1 MKVKISHVVSL
12 LLIIT
17 SSSFV
22 RSQNFL
28 YNTEQF
34 GIRGAMLGGSI
45 TAGANDESMTFYNPA
60 GIHKVPSQVS
70 ISLFQP
76 SVRTFGFNNF
86 WGINE
91 KSEINEN
98 YGLKPSLI
106 SFKFKLD
113 KLDFA
118 FIKISKSQLS
128 DSFNAK
134 REEINNT
141 ILNTQYFEYEY
152 KGEDDWFGAG
162 TSFKITP
169 EIYVG
174 VSQFLSITNF
184 EYKNRV
190 IIEERDRVN
199 NNNNTDSFFNS
210 EQTSS
215 FDNTG
220 FITKLGFLYDTDQH
234 DIGLTITTPKY
245 LRILEG
251 GYYTRTLTN
260 IDNTQ
265 NIGEQILD
273 NNLSPAIKTPWE
285 FSLGYS
291 YSFKKQNKLWLN
303 VDYYSGISEYKVATI
318 SSGSRKISWVNGNKD
333 VFNIGVGYSHVLN
346 DKLELSGGLR
356 TNNFAYKN
364 KPVTAKELRNTIL
377 DGNHIHFV
385 VGTRFKFKR
394 HNVLL
399 GLDWGTLYDTPDE
412 IGFQYLRDIGKLTPN
427 LKGLTKQNISVLLT
441 YRFILDELIKL

>member
-1 MKVKISHVVSL
+1 MKLRKLVISFFLTIVAFTYVQ
-12 LLIIT
+12 
-17 SSSFV
+17 
-22 RSQNFL
+22 SQNFL

-34 GIRGAMLGGSI
+34 GIRGAMLGGAI
-45 TAGANDESMTFYNPA
+45 TAGADDESMTFYNPA

-76 SVRTFGFNNF
+76 AVRTFGFNNF
-86 WGINE
+86 WGANE
-91 KSEINEN
+91 SSEINEN

-113 KLDFA
+113 KLDLA
-118 FIKISKSQLS
+118 FIKISKSQLT
-128 DSFNAK
+128 DFFNAK
-134 REEINNT
+134 REAMNNT
-141 ILNTQYFEYEY
+141 VLNTQYFEYEY

-162 TSFKITP
+162 TSFKLTP

-174 VSQFLSITNF
+174 VSQFLSISNF
-184 EYKNRV
+184 EYRNKV
-190 IIEERDRVN
+190 LIEEQDMGN
-199 NNNNTDSFFNS
+199 NSIADSFFNS

-220 FITKLGFLYDTDQH
+220 FITKLGFLYDTEKH
-234 DIGLTITTPKY
+234 DVGITITTPKY
-245 LRILEG
+245 LRILKD

-265 NIGEQILD
+265 NIGEQTID
-273 NNLSPAIKTPWE
+273 NNLSPAVRTPWE

-291 YSFKKQNKLWLN
+291 YSFKKENKLWLN
-303 VDYYSGISEYKVATI
+303 ASYYSGISDYRVATI
-318 SSGSRKISWVNGNKD
+318 KSGIADISWVNGNKAI
-333 VFNIGVGYSHVLN
+333 VNIGVGYSHVIN
-346 DKLELSGGLR
+346 PNLELSGGLR
-356 TNNFAYKN
+356 TNNFAYQN
-364 KPVTAKELRNTIL
+364 KAATSQQLRNTVL

-385 VGTRFKFKR
+385 VGTKFKFRR

-399 GLDWGTLYDTPDE
+399 GLDWGTIYDTPDE

-427 LKGLTKQNISVLLT
+427 LNGLTKQNISILLT
-441 YRFILDELIKL
+441 YRFLIDELIKL